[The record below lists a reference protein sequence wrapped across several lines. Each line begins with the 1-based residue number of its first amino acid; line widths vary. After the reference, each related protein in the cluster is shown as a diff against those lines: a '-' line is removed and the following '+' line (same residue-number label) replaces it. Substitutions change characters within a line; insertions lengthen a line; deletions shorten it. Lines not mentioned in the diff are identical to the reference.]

1 MSTSI
6 PASTLERFT
15 NFGDLLRYLRRAAG
29 LTQLELSIQ
38 VGYSHAQISRL
49 EQNLRLPDIPTIEA
63 RFVSALG
70 IKDEPKVVARLLELA
85 GNVRREDA
93 PGLGLCPYKGLNYF
107 DESDADL
114 FVGREALTTKL
125 TERVLALTSSESPDG
140 GRFLAVVGAS
150 GSGKSS
156 LVRAGLVPALR
167 WNKASADWQIHIL
180 TPTAHPLDS
189 LAGSLTSDSLSVIST
204 STLID
209 DLSRDPRSLQIFV
222 KRQLP
227 PETQARV
234 LLVIDQFEE
243 TFALC
248 HLEEERAAFI
258 GNLLKAAS
266 EEDGPVIV
274 IITLRA
280 DFYAHCASYIQLRAA
295 LARNQEYIGAMS
307 DEELCRAIEEPAR
320 RGRWEFEPGLV
331 NLLLHEVGHEP
342 GALPLLS
349 HALLET
355 WQRRRGRMMTLS
367 GYTSSGGVRGAIA
380 ETAETVFIDQFTSE
394 QRSIARRIFL
404 RLTELGDQ
412 VSAADTRRRA
422 SFNELILKPEEAAS
436 TRAVL
441 KALADARL
449 IITSEDSAE
458 VAHEA
463 LIREWPTLR
472 GWLEDNREGLRLHRQ
487 LTEAAHE
494 WLELEYTPDILYRGT
509 RLAQAREWAA
519 THAEEMNMLEREF
532 LTASIEASERES
544 AEREAQRQR
553 ELEAVQVVAEA
564 QRQRAEAEQHRAESE
579 SKRAEEQVR
588 TAEQLRKRA
597 LYLAGAFTA
606 ALVMALAALFLG
618 ARAREAA
625 MAAQAQQQIAT
636 SRELAAA
643 SISNL
648 EVDPE
653 RSILLALEAL
663 GSSYTVEADD
673 ALHRAVQASRLELV
687 VPAHEPGA
695 PMMVALSPD
704 NTQFVTAAADGLVKT
719 WDMETGKQLL
729 RFDGYFAAYSPDGK
743 RLAIVMPNRTI
754 KMIDPMTG
762 KEIQLAGQ
770 VDANFAIAFNKDGSR
785 LVTTAANNT
794 PKIWEAKTGREMV
807 ALPGHSD
814 FVSSAVFNKT
824 GTRLLTAS
832 DDRTARVWDTTTG
845 EQLLRLSD
853 HPGWVVGA
861 EYSPDG
867 KRIATISA
875 NVAYIWDS
883 ASGERLLTLAAH
895 QNSVFTVVF
904 SPDGTRLAT
913 GGLDRK
919 IIVWD
924 VTTGNE
930 LFRLSGHTGDVI
942 DLEFSRDGKHLVSSS
957 KDGTVRLWDV
967 GPRRELLTLPVND
980 SSGQITLNM
989 EGNYLATTYGTGA
1002 IKIWDIHSGNELI
1015 TLPQPGSRVSDLSFD
1030 RKGIRIFT
1038 AGNDGNVR
1046 VWDSRTGAELAV
1058 ISGHT
1063 AALSALTISTDGK
1076 QLATASHDYRV
1087 KIWDI
1092 SSNKV
1097 GHTPLLTLEHSGSVF
1112 SVAFDPGDWILAAGG
1127 QDGNTILWDIKTG
1140 EEIQVLRGHADYV
1153 TAIAFAPDGTRI
1165 VTSSWDGTA
1174 KVWDPATGEEV
1185 FTLGSHIGG
1194 VTSIAFSPDGTRIA
1208 TASEDGTAKL
1218 WEASTGE
1225 ELLTFFGDGS
1235 ALYDILF
1242 SSDGNLIATG
1252 GDSGVHVYVLQI
1264 DALIALAKSRVTRSL
1279 TTEECQKYL
1288 HLKQTDCAPVAAVP
1302 TTTAFPATDQ
1312 GRVCQVTNTAGLYD
1326 QSFNEM
1332 IYKGL
1337 QNANIMYGWDT
1348 RVLQSASTPDFAR
1361 NINEF
1366 LRGDCDLIVGLF
1378 STADA
1383 IRVAAESNPEQ
1394 KFLIEYEYEQPLENI
1409 WMQNYATDQAAFLAG
1424 YTAASV
1430 TKTGKVG
1437 VFGGIGIPSVT
1448 DFMDGFALGITYY
1461 NKTNE
1466 TDVELLGWDPKKP
1479 DVGLFVGDFCCA
1491 AEGREI
1497 TQQLLMQG
1505 ADVILPVAGTDV
1517 GAGALYAVK
1526 THKNSYIIGVD
1537 TDWALT
1543 YPEYAEI
1550 ILASVMKQYDI
1561 SVIEAVKAIEE
1572 KRFVGG
1578 LHVGTLETR
1587 EVGLAPFYK
1596 LDELISA
1603 KVKADLEQ
1611 IRKDIIAGIIKTKP

>member
-1 MSTSI
+1 
-6 PASTLERFT
+6 LEKFT

-29 LTQLELSIQ
+29 LTQLELSVQ

-70 IKDEPKVVARLLELA
+70 IENEPKVVTRLLELA

-114 FVGREALTTKL
+114 FVGREALTAKL
-125 TERVLALTSSESPDG
+125 TERVLALTSNFSPDG
-140 GRFLAVVGAS
+140 ARFLAIVGAS

-167 WNKASADWQIHIL
+167 WNKASADWQIHVL

-189 LAGSLTSDSLSVIST
+189 LAASLTSDSLSVVAT
-204 STLID
+204 STLMD

-227 PETQARV
+227 SGNLGRA
-234 LLVIDQFEE
+234 LLVLDQFEE

-248 HLEEERAAFI
+248 RSEEERAAFI
-258 GNLLKAAS
+258 DSLLTAAS
-266 EEDGPVIV
+266 EKDGPAIV

-280 DFYAHCASYIQLRAA
+280 DFYAHCAAYIQLREA
-295 LARNQEYIGAMS
+295 LAGSQEYIGAMT

-320 RGRWEFEPGLV
+320 RGRWEFESGLV
-331 NLLLHEVGHEP
+331 DLLLHDVGHEP

-355 WQRRRGRMMTLS
+355 WQRRRGRTMTLS

-380 ETAETVFIDQFTSE
+380 ETAETVFIDQFTDE

-404 RLTELGDQ
+404 RLTELGDE

-422 SFNELILKPEEAAS
+422 TFDELILRPEEAVP
-436 TRAVL
+436 THTVL

-494 WLELEYTPDILYRGT
+494 WLAMDHSPDIFYRGA
-509 RLAQAREWAA
+509 RLAQAREWSA
-519 THAEEMNMLEREF
+519 THAEEMNVLEHDF
-532 LTASIEASERES
+532 LAASIAASERES

-553 ELEAVQVVAEA
+553 ELEAVQIAAEA
-564 QRQRAEAEQHRAESE
+564 QRQRAEAERERAESE
-579 SKRAEEQVR
+579 TKRAEEQLR
-588 TAEQLRKRA
+588 TAEQLRRRA
-597 LYLAGAFTA
+597 FYLAGAFTV
-606 ALVMALAALFLG
+606 ALIMALTALFFG
-618 ARAREAA
+618 RQAREAA
-625 MAAQAQQQIAT
+625 VNAQAQQRIAT

-648 EVDPE
+648 GVDPE

-663 GSSYTVEADD
+663 GSMYTLEAEES
-673 ALHRAVQASRLELV
+673 LHRAVQTSRVELV
-687 VPAHEPGA
+687 IPAHEPGA

-704 NTQFVTAAADGLVKT
+704 NSQFVTAAADGFVKT
-719 WDMETGKQLL
+719 WDMKTGEQLL
-729 RFDGYFAAYSPDGK
+729 RFEGFFAAYSPDGK
-743 RLAIVMPNRTI
+743 RLAIVLPNRTV
-754 KMIDPMTG
+754 KMIDPVTG
-762 KEIQLAGQ
+762 KDIPLVGQ
-770 VDANFAIAFNKDGSR
+770 VDASFGIAFSRDGSR
-785 LVTTAANNT
+785 LATTAAENT
-794 PKIWEAKTGREMV
+794 PKIWDARTGREL
-807 ALPGHSD
+807 AAFPGHAD
-814 FVSSAVFNKT
+814 FISSAVFNAT
-824 GTRLLTAS
+824 GTQLLTAS
-832 DDRTARVWDTTTG
+832 DDRTARVWDTATG
-845 EQLLRLSD
+845 EQLFSLSD

-861 EYSPDG
+861 EYSSDG
-867 KRIATISA
+867 KRIATISG
-875 NVAYIWDS
+875 NEAYLWDS
-883 ASGERLLTLAAH
+883 ASGKRLLTLAGH
-895 QNSVFTVVF
+895 QNSVFAAAF
-904 SPDGTRLAT
+904 SPDGARLAT
-913 GGLDRK
+913 GGMDRK

-930 LFRLSGHTGDVI
+930 LLRLSGHTGEVFDV
-942 DLEFSRDGKHLVSSS
+942 EFSRDGEHIISSS
-957 KDGTVRLWDV
+957 KDGTARLWDV
-967 GPRRELLTLPVND
+967 GPTHELLALPANGA
-980 SSGQITLNM
+980 SGQIALNM
-989 EGNYLATTYGTGA
+989 EGNHLATTDGAGA
-1002 IKIWDIHSGNELI
+1002 IKIWDIHSGDELM
-1015 TLPQPGSRVSDLSFD
+1015 TLPQPESRVSDLSFD
-1030 RKGIRIFT
+1030 RKGMRIFT
-1038 AGNDGNVR
+1038 ADDGGNVK

-1063 AALSALTISTDGK
+1063 AGVSAIKVSADGK
-1076 QLATASHDYRV
+1076 HLATASYDYSV
-1087 KIWDI
+1087 KLWDI
-1092 SSNKV
+1092 SSNKT
-1097 GHTPLLTLEHSGSVF
+1097 GNIPLLTFELSGSVF
-1112 SVAFDPGDWILAAGG
+1112 SVAFDPKDQILATGG
-1127 QDGNTILWDIKTG
+1127 QDGNTILWDIATG
-1140 EEIQVLRGHADYV
+1140 NEIQVLRGHADYV
-1153 TAIAFAPDGTRI
+1153 TAIAFKSDGTRI
-1165 VTSSWDGTA
+1165 ATSSWDGTA
-1174 KVWDPATGEEV
+1174 KVWDSVTGQEL
-1185 FTLGSHIGG
+1185 FTLGSHIGA
-1194 VTSIAFSPDGTRIA
+1194 VTSIAFSPDGARIA

-1218 WEASTGE
+1218 WDASTGE
-1225 ELLTFFGDGS
+1225 ELLTFFGNGS

-1242 SSDGNLIATG
+1242 SSDGKLLATG
-1252 GDSGVHVYVLQI
+1252 GNGGAHVYVLQI
-1264 DALIALAKSRVTRSL
+1264 DELVALAKTRVTRSL

-1288 HLKQTDCAPVAAVP
+1288 HLTQAACVPTAVIP
-1302 TTTAFPATDQ
+1302 TTTPFPATAQ

-1326 QSFNEM
+1326 RSFNEVT
-1332 IYKGL
+1332 YKGL
-1337 QNANIMYGWDT
+1337 QNANIIYGWDT
-1348 RVLQSASTPDFAR
+1348 KVLQSASTPDFTK

-1378 STADA
+1378 SMADA
-1383 IRVAAESNPEQ
+1383 IRVAAESNPDQ

-1409 WMQNYATDQAAFLAG
+1409 WMQNYATDQGAFLAG

-1437 VFGGIGIPSVT
+1437 VFGGIGILPVT

-1461 NKTNE
+1461 NQTNG
-1466 TDVELLGWDPKKP
+1466 TDVELLGWDPERP
-1479 DVGLFVGDFCCA
+1479 DDGLFVGDFCCA

-1497 TQQLLMQG
+1497 TGHLLMQG

-1526 THKNSYIIGVD
+1526 AQGNSYIIGVD
-1537 TDWALT
+1537 TDWAVT
-1543 YPEYAEI
+1543 YPEYKSI
-1550 ILASVMKQYDI
+1550 VLTSIMKHYDVSVL
-1561 SVIEAVKAIEE
+1561 EAVKAIEE
-1572 KRFVGG
+1572 RRFIGEV
-1578 LHVGTLETR
+1578 HVGALETG
-1587 EVGLAPFYK
+1587 EVGLAPFYE
-1596 LDELISA
+1596 LDRLISA
-1603 KVKADLEQ
+1603 EVKADLER
-1611 IRKDIIAGIIKTKP
+1611 ISKDIIAGMITTRP